1 MKKEAPRNYPYS
13 AWILSA
19 AYIPKPVTF
28 VRPAWGIW
36 GKIRDVTAE
45 GKTFKLEQIHKTKKA
60 TIEYGRQQIVA
71 RSDYLAKQE
80 KLLDARTAKLDKAE
94 QEGA

>member
-28 VRPAWGIW
+28 VKAAWGIW
-36 GKIRDVTAE
+36 GKNRDVTAE
-45 GKTFKLEQIHKTKKA
+45 GKTFKLEQIHKSKQA
-60 TIEYGRQQIVA
+60 AIDYGRQQIVA
-71 RSDYLAKQE
+71 RSEYLAKQH
-80 KLLDARTAKLDKAE
+80 KLLETRTVKLDKAE
-94 QEGA
+94 QGEA